1 MQLNLLREELLKPLQ
16 FISGVVE
23 KRQTLPILSN
33 VLLKVQTQQL
43 SLIGTDLEVELIGRV
58 GLGASAQP
66 GEITVSA
73 RKLMDICRCLPE
85 KTPIMLKREGD
96 HLIVQAGRSRFSLT
110 TLPAFDFP
118 ALESGPS
125 TLEISIEP
133 AKLKQLL
140 EGVAFAMAQQD
151 VRYYLNGVLFDIKPQ
166 QIFAVAT
173 DGHRL
178 ALTTLQD
185 PHIQGEVQAI
195 VPRKAVLELLRL
207 LPDTHEHVTLA
218 LGSTYIRIV
227 SSDFT
232 FTSKLIDGRYPDY
245 QRLIPKG
252 GDKQLLLEREG
263 FKQSLMRVA
272 ILANEK
278 YRGIRLQ
285 LSSGK
290 LQIVAQNAE
299 QEQAEEELAIDY
311 HGDGLDIGF
320 NVSYLL
326 DVLNALPGAGVKLT
340 LANAQSS
347 LLMEAGDG
355 TQGLYVI
362 MPMRL

>member
-1 MQLNLLREELLKPLQ
+1 MQLTLLREELLKPLQ

-33 VLLKVQTQQL
+33 ALLKVQAQQL
-43 SLIGTDLEVELIGRV
+43 SIIGTDLEVELIGRI
-58 GLGASAQP
+58 GLSEPAQP

-85 KTPIMLKREGD
+85 KTLISLKLDDAR
-96 HLIVQAGRSRFSLT
+96 LQIQAGRSRFTLA
-110 TLPAFDFP
+110 TLPGFDFP

-125 TLEISIEP
+125 TLELSIEQG
-133 AKLKQLL
+133 KLRRLL
-140 EGVAFAMAQQD
+140 ECTAFAMAQQD
-151 VRYYLNGVLFDIKPQ
+151 VRYYLNGVMFAIKPR
-166 QIFAVAT
+166 QIHTVAT

-178 ALTTLQD
+178 ALVSLQD
-185 PHIQGEVQAI
+185 ERIAGEAQAI

-207 LPDTHEHVTLA
+207 LPDNSEVITLA
-218 LGSTYIRIV
+218 LGSTYIRLV
-227 SSDFT
+227 SADFT

-245 QRLIPKG
+245 ERLIPKD
-252 GDKQLLLEREG
+252 GDKCLLLNREG
-263 FKQSLMRVA
+263 FKQTLLRVA

-278 YRGIRLQ
+278 NRGIRLQ
-285 LSSGK
+285 LSPGK

-299 QEQAEEELAIDY
+299 QEQAEEEMGVVY
-311 HGDGLDIGF
+311 KGDVLDIGF

-326 DVLNALPGAGVKLT
+326 DVLNTLPGMEVKLT
-340 LANAQSS
+340 LGNANSS

-355 TQGLYVI
+355 AQGLYVI